1 MLGPLRARRT
11 LQIKESADIAELP
24 AALAKMAGE
33 VAVVY
38 YLPGS
43 DETLQNRLSAIM
55 AKRRTRGASVCL
67 WQLRDAAFILDEMRL
82 IKDKTE
88 IARMRESAR
97 LTCLGHLAA
106 MRAAG
111 VRCEYHIE
119 SALFSEFKRGGGDN
133 AFMPIIAAGA
143 NACTLHYIDNNAP
156 VRRGQLVLAD
166 AGCQWRGYAADVSR
180 VFPASGTFSP
190 AQKAVYKVVLDAQR
204 RAIKIIKPGI
214 TMEQIEKTA
223 LRALCAG
230 LRALGLCAGSVGDII
245 KKQTYRRFY
254 PHRIGHFLG
263 MDVHDVGAT
272 KDAKGKPR
280 PLQKG
285 MVITVEPGLY
295 IPADSDI
302 PPPLR
307 CMGIRI
313 EDDVLITA
321 QGCEV
326 LTEAV
331 PKTPAAIE
339 KWQRGE

>member
-1 MLGPLRARRT
+1 
-11 LQIKESADIAELP
+11 
-24 AALAKMAGE
+24 
-33 VAVVY
+33 
-38 YLPGS
+38 
-43 DETLQNRLSAIM
+43 M

-190 AQKAVYKVVLDAQR
+190 AQKAVYKVQPFLKHIGRTTPRHQNHQTGHNNGANRKD
-204 RAIKIIKPGI
+204 GI
-214 TMEQIEKTA
+214 TRIM
-223 LRALCAG
+223 
-230 LRALGLCAGSVGDII
+230 
-245 KKQTYRRFY
+245 RRFARFGFVRGQCGRY
-254 PHRIGHFLG
+254 YKKTNLSPFLSASHRAFFGN
-263 MDVHDVGAT
+263 
-272 KDAKGKPR
+272 
-280 PLQKG
+280 
-285 MVITVEPGLY
+285 
-295 IPADSDI
+295 
-302 PPPLR
+302 
-307 CMGIRI
+307 
-313 EDDVLITA
+313 
-321 QGCEV
+321 GC
-326 LTEAV
+326 A
-331 PKTPAAIE
+331 
-339 KWQRGE
+339 